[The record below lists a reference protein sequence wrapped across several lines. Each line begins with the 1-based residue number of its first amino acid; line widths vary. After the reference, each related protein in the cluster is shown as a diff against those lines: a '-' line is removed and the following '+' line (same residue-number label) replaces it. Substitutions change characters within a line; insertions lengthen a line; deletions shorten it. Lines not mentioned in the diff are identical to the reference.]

1 MSAQQESTLKT
12 QVTVKSYLD
21 INANSMVYIEGFV
34 NIYQHKILCADDLL
48 FNLCQCCFTSYGN
61 HDFGCDGSIHT
72 GLI

>member
-21 INANSMVYIEGFV
+21 INVNLMVYIEGFV
-34 NIYQHKILCADDLL
+34 NIYQHKILCADDL
-48 FNLCQCCFTSYGN
+48 CQCCFTSYGN
-61 HDFGCDGSIHT
+61 QDSGCAGSIHT